1 MLEQAQTILRHPKRK
16 VVGFTAAIPSVL
28 DFGEISSEDSTDGT
42 AADQPLN
49 D

>member
-1 MLEQAQTILRHPKRK
+1 MLEQAQTILRPPKRK
-16 VVGFTAAIPSVL
+16 VVGFTAAITSVL

-42 AADQPLN
+42 DADQPLN